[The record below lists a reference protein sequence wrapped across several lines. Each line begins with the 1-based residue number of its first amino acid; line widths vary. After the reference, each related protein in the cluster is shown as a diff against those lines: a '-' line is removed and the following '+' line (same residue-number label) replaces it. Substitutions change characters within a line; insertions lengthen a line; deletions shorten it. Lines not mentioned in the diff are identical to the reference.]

1 MSALPPKADIDPQ
14 SANVRFVPKADID
27 AQTDCHDFRAIT
39 FHRRN
44 ATSGPSAPDL
54 TTLLGTA
61 TFSTATE
68 GRSTAAA
75 LP

>member
-1 MSALPPKADIDPQ
+1 MSALPPKADIGIHPR
-14 SANVRFVPKADID
+14 NVRFVPEADTD
-27 AQTDCHDFRAIT
+27 TQTDCHDFRAIS

-54 TTLLGTA
+54 TPLLGTA
-61 TFSTATE
+61 TISTATE